1 MVTTTQLRKLRL
13 KYHITLTELADA
25 VGFSNQY
32 LSALE
37 QGKAAASR
45 EQKDRISRVFI
56 QLANERS
63 GDIRALD
70 KELVATKDR
79 LFMPMEVEQGEL

>member
-1 MVTTTQLRKLRL
+1 MKTTQLRRLRL

-37 QGKAAASR
+37 QGKAPASC
-45 EQKDRISRVFI
+45 EQKERIARVFI
-56 QLANERS
+56 QLANTRS

-70 KELVATKDR
+70 QELSATKGR
-79 LFMPMEVEQGEL
+79 LFLPMEVEQGEL